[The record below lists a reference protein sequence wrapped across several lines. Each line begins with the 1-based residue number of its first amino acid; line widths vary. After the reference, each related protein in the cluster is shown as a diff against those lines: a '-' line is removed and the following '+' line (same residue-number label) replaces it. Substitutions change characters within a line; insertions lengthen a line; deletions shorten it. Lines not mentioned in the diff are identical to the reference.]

1 MFDSF
6 VIDPIS
12 AVAEEDYVA
21 PLTTHPVA
29 HIANHSS
36 NHAEDD
42 SATLSSAAKA
52 RLWKQEGLT
61 VTEISDRLGETI
73 SMVQVDLGLSSSIAA

>member
-12 AVAEEDYVA
+12 EVSNEEYLA

-29 HIANHSS
+29 HTTNNQSAHS
-36 NHAEDD
+36 EDD
-42 SATLSSAAKA
+42 SATLSTAAKA

-61 VTEISDRLGETI
+61 VAEISDRLGETI
-73 SMVQVDLGLSSSIAA
+73 SMVQVDLGLTASVAA